1 MSGEASS
8 VARRAGVKTTGVE
21 DGNVVDADIVGGGG
35 WYAVVYY

>member
-21 DGNVVDADIVGGGG
+21 EGNVVDADIVG
-35 WYAVVYY
+35 WYAVVYC